1 MADNPTSKLR
11 TFLFGKTLGIEQHE
25 YVAVA
30 WSFAYFFC
38 VLSSYYIL
46 RPVREAMAVGSGA
59 DTIPYLF
66 MGTFAVMLIAT
77 PIFGWITSKYRRRTF
92 LPWVYLFFASNTLIF
107 WFVFSQFI
115 DDGVDHVW
123 LGRAFFVWLSVFNLF
138 VVSVFW
144 SFMADIYTR
153 DQGRRLFG
161 VITSGGSIGALIGAA
176 ATSALVTKIGF
187 ENLFPIA
194 AALLIFPLLCIWK
207 LRNWV
212 AREHEEEIE
221 ETVESEKPL
230 GGNPF
235 GGITHV
241 FGSNYFLAIV
251 ICSIIASLLG
261 TALYM
266 FAAQLVETSIPGA
279 NERTEFFSNINFWTN
294 LFALLGQMFF
304 VRHVV
309 ARFGIGRSLAVL
321 PLISIAGFILLAFDP
336 VLAVVAF
343 LTIARRALGFS
354 FSKPTTDMLYSVVTP
369 EEIYKTK
376 NFIDTAVY
384 RFGDIV
390 GTWSVTLMMGL
401 SIGGVSF
408 VGLSIAGVS
417 LAMLPFAVIWS
428 VIALWLGRDYKR
440 KALALKEQGVE

>member
-1 MADNPTSKLR
+1 MTDHPTSKLR
-11 TFLFGKTLGIEQHE
+11 AFLFGRLLGVQPHE

-66 MGTFAVMLIAT
+66 LGTFTAMIIAT
-77 PIFGWITSKYRRRTF
+77 PVFGWVTSRYPRRTF
-92 LPWVYLFFASNTLIF
+92 LPWVYLFFISNILVF
-107 WFVFSQFI
+107 WFVFSQLV
-115 DDGVDHVW
+115 DDGADHVW

-161 VITSGGSIGALIGAA
+161 FITAGGSIGALIGGA
-176 ATSALVTKIGF
+176 ATSAYVMQIGF
-187 ENLFPIA
+187 QNLFPIA
-194 AALLIFPLLCIWK
+194 AILLCIAILCIRQ
-207 LRNWV
+207 LREWV
-212 AREHEEEIE
+212 AHEEESSDN
-221 ETVESEKPL
+221 VKAGKPL

-235 GGITHV
+235 SGMTHV
-241 FGSNYFLAIV
+241 FRSKYFLGIAAS
-251 ICSIIASLLG
+251 SIIASLLG

-279 NERTEFFSNINFWTN
+279 NARTEFFSNINFWTN
-294 LFALLGQMFF
+294 LFALFGQMFL
-304 VRHVV
+304 VRHIVV
-309 ARFGIGRSLAVL
+309 HFGIGRSLAVL
-321 PLISIAGFILLAFDP
+321 PIISIAGFALLAFDP
-336 VLAVVAF
+336 VLGVVAF

-354 FSKPTTDMLYSVVTP
+354 FSKPTTDMLYSVVTA
-369 EEIYKTK
+369 EEKYKTK

-390 GTWSVTLMMGL
+390 GTWSVKLMMGL
-401 SIGGVSF
+401 GIAGVSF
-408 VGLSIAGVS
+408 V
-417 LAMLPFAVIWS
+417 MLPFAVIWC
-428 VIALWLGRDYKR
+428 VISLWLGRDYKR
-440 KALALKEQGVE
+440 QALALKEQGVE